1 MCVGVAGRRSPPA
14 MADLEG
20 RLAAVRGEISGLK
33 TRISAIKE
41 KKNAVLREEDR
52 DVDWEALGK
61 PATVRFDFKTRR
73 VLRGHL
79 GKVYAM
85 QWGSAT
91 QLVSAS
97 QDGKL
102 IVWNAELEAKVNL
115 VSLKMA
121 WVMTCA
127 YEPSAQELVACGGLD
142 NVCSV
147 YKLKAV
153 GSSIIR
159 PDIELRGHDGYL
171 SCARFVSTS
180 QILTASGDST
190 CALWDINRREKVKD
204 FTDHGGDVMRCA
216 AGLHPAVW
224 WAVGLV
230 GWVLGVRGSWV
241 ACVWGAGS
249 VVPQPP
255 RHARCPHSAVCCM
268 PPTHPPPLPPAW
280 R

>member
-1 MCVGVAGRRSPPA
+1 MSEI
-14 MADLEG
+14 EG
-20 RLAAVRGEISGLK
+20 RLTSVRGEIAGLK
-33 TRISAIKE
+33 TRIQAIKD
-41 KKNAVLREEDR
+41 KKNAVLREDNKEI
-52 DVDWEALGK
+52 DWEELGK
-61 PATVRFDFKTRR
+61 ASDTKFDFKTRH

-85 QWGSAT
+85 QWGSGT

-171 SCARFVSTS
+171 SCCRFISTT

-190 CALWDINRREKVKD
+190 CVLWDINRREKLKE
-204 FTDHGGDVMRCA
+204 FTDHGGDVMRC
-216 AGLHPAVW
+216 GGVW
-224 WAVGLV
+224 CWS
-230 GWVLGVRGSWV
+230 RG
-241 ACVWGAGS
+241 G
-249 VVPQPP
+249 
-255 RHARCPHSAVCCM
+255 
-268 PPTHPPPLPPAW
+268 
-280 R
+280 